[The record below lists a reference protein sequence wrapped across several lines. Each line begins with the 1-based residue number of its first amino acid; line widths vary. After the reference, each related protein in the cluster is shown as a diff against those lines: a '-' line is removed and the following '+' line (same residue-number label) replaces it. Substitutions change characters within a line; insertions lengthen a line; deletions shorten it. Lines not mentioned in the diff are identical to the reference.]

1 MMKKIYIFFLIVC
14 YVSVVHAQNTD
25 CSNSTILFREDFGGN
40 RSLDPPIMSNQ
51 DMQLLYGDKIIGYTP
66 SQSPAG
72 AGLYSIR
79 KEGYHH
85 GNWWI
90 WMDDHTHSY
99 NYTQGYLLQVDGNNN
114 SSGQFYRTKIDNLC
128 VGSTLYF
135 SMWAASVAP
144 GYQRANLSIIIED
157 LVGTELQRLNTGEIP
172 NAGGCNTLNCV
183 SVSDPFA
190 CNDWTHYGI
199 TFTITGSTPS
209 VIFKIMNNH
218 SGSSGNDFVIDD
230 IEIRLCT
237 PSVNVIAPVEAVCLG
252 SFAQF
257 TGSFIN
263 DGTFTPPLEY
273 QWLYSITGDLT
284 NPNSWVAIA
293 GGNSLT
299 LDIPNVT
306 ANHQGYYRLAV
317 AGAGNINLGNCRAMS
332 DPSFLEV
339 IACEP
344 EPNSA
349 VFYANDV
356 YYQNLSDTAFCNK
369 NVHFQAEIEG
379 ALHPDPESIKWF
391 IGGTE
396 WEDAR
401 DEPEWSKPFETG
413 EYEIIM
419 EVHFANG
426 EIISIEGILTM
437 EIFWI
442 KIKNIRY

>member
-1 MMKKIYIFFLIVC
+1 MVC
-14 YVSVVHAQNTD
+14 FVSVVHAQNTD

-40 RSLDPPIMSNQ
+40 SPLDPPIMSNQ

-66 SQSPAG
+66 SQTPAG

-79 KEGYHH
+79 KEGHHH
-85 GNWWI
+85 GSYWI
-90 WMDDHTHSY
+90 WMDDHTHPN
-99 NYTQGYLLQVDGNNN
+99 NYTQGYLLQVDGNGDL
-114 SSGQFYRTKIDNLC
+114 SGQFYRTQIDNLC

-144 GYQRANLSIIIED
+144 GFQRANLSIIIED
-157 LVGTELQRLNTGEIP
+157 LIGTELQRLNTGEIP
-172 NAGGCNTLNCV
+172 NAGGCNTQNCV

-209 VIFKIMNNH
+209 IIFKIKNNNT
-218 SGSSGNDFVIDD
+218 SPSGNDFVIDD

-237 PSVNVIAPVEAVCLG
+237 PPVIVVAPVEAVCLG

-284 NPNSWVAIA
+284 NPNNWDAIA
-293 GGNSLT
+293 GENSLT
-299 LDIPNVT
+299 LNIPNVT
-306 ANHQGYYRLAV
+306 AIHQGYYRLAV
-317 AGAGNINLGNCRAMS
+317 AGAGNINLENCRAMS
-332 DPSFLEV
+332 DPFFLKV
-339 IACEP
+339 IDCEP

-356 YYQNLSDTAFCNK
+356 HYENLPDTTFCNK
-369 NVHFQAEIEG
+369 DVHFQAEIEG
-379 ALHPDPESIKWF
+379 ALHPDPGSIKWF
-391 IGGTE
+391 IGDE
-396 WEDAR
+396 EYEEAR
-401 DEPEWSKPFETG
+401 DRLHWSKPFETG
-413 EYEIIM
+413 EYAIIM
-419 EVHFANG
+419 QVRFENG
-426 EIISIEGILTM
+426 ETVSIPSALIM
-437 EIFWI
+437 DVFWA
-442 KIKNIRY
+442 KIKNVRY